1 MPDDLETID
10 AAPPSK
16 KSGLVADWKKLAT
29 WQKAGVL
36 IGGAALVV
44 AVLMFINREPA
55 PVATGNNAVPP
66 AENMPGQGD
75 TFPPVPVPPVSQ
87 GTPPAPKPGPTPAR
101 PVALPPVRRA
111 PPVRKPAPA
120 KKTTAQGDQVFRRVV
135 PVGKKT
141 TAQGDQVF
149 SHVIPVGLRGRL

>member
-1 MPDDLETID
+1 MPDDLETTD

-55 PVATGNNAVPP
+55 PVATGNSAVP
-66 AENMPGQGD
+66 AEGVPGQGD
-75 TFPPVPVPPVSQ
+75 TFPPVPVPPVAQ
-87 GTPPAPKPGPTPAR
+87 GTPPAPKPGPTPAK

-111 PPVRKPAPA
+111 PAPVAKKPAPVA
-120 KKTTAQGDQVFRRVV
+120 A
-135 PVGKKT
+135 PAKKT